1 MNNNFNKIIHN
12 HIKKI
17 EGYKSK
23 NNYLNNNIKKSFQ
36 QPIGLYD
43 PYGENINPLTGAP
56 YTNLYSDKKKIYKS
70 GPLKGQE
77 FSITYK
83 NLAYLWTHMKVY
95 EFLNP
100 ILESINKNQVTII
113 RASTGVGKTVIIPKI
128 ALQSFNFQK
137 KVICTVPK
145 QIVAVENA
153 EFSAQCL
160 DVRLGHEV
168 GYFYMGKNE
177 TRDSTKLTFTTPGS
191 LKSKITGSD
200 PYLSEYSCVI
210 IDEIHERS
218 VQTDQLLLLMKTVLE
233 KRPEFRL
240 ILMSATVDLTIFKE
254 YFTVKSNFTYN
265 EIDIIEP
272 SFDIKIY
279 YEKKPISTND
289 WKKEAIN
296 KIMHILT
303 TTETGDIL
311 VFIKAGGDG
320 NLIKDEIYK
329 KTKDLRGINPFCAVL
344 EAKTPSEDR
353 DYATKEF
360 NYKMHPD
367 MDPNNPF
374 NRKVVM
380 STNVAE
386 SSLTVD
392 GVIYVIDCGYSYE
405 AAFYPLES
413 AESLMEERISQAAA
427 DQRKGRAGRTQPGVC
442 YRLYTEDEFKKFKKF
457 PIPDIQK
464 TDITS
469 DLLDIYSLNYIKNT
483 GDAKKFLE
491 SLIAV
496 PSNDF
501 ISSSLN
507 KLVGLDAINGS
518 SNEGTITELGRAIS
532 QFRAVECNFGK
543 SILASYF
550 YHCKY
555 DVIYIILISMQIDS
569 RIENVFDRYSPKDK
583 RLTEKEIK
591 KEKEAFLKM
600 QKSFNSPYGDYFT
613 LLNIYYALRDYMK
626 SNENANARFWCKKN
640 GISSRTFINRGY
652 PKKAHWDLIGEKS
665 RKLNYILMDI
675 VRPVH
680 LKLKYFE
687 MYKNDGGRESIEE
700 LMNQL
705 IRSNSSVNIKNYYNS
720 YVKNGGIKSINELML
735 KSINN
740 RSVIDLEEDILE
752 TGIDMNPNTIQSNN
766 NIMKGG
772 SKPYEI
778 NLFPGATDMGSKEKN
793 ILMALGIGN
802 ITNLAI
808 LNEESK
814 NKSYMTCFPIKK
826 VQANIDP
833 KSTLSLKNRTKIVL
847 YNTLFTTY
855 KDQKIL
861 KLNLV
866 TKIPPDVMLAIRDQY
881 KLMKLCNVKNSIKD
895 SIKKNIP
902 KTNHKKKN
910 YKITR
915 KISRKK

>member
-1 MNNNFNKIIHN
+1 
-12 HIKKI
+12 
-17 EGYKSK
+17 
-23 NNYLNNNIKKSFQ
+23 
-36 QPIGLYD
+36 
-43 PYGENINPLTGAP
+43 
-56 YTNLYSDKKKIYKS
+56 
-70 GPLKGQE
+70 
-77 FSITYK
+77 
-83 NLAYLWTHMKVY
+83 
-95 EFLNP
+95 
-100 ILESINKNQVTII
+100 
-113 RASTGVGKTVIIPKI
+113 
-128 ALQSFNFQK
+128 
-137 KVICTVPK
+137 
-145 QIVAVENA
+145 
-153 EFSAQCL
+153 
-160 DVRLGHEV
+160 
-168 GYFYMGKNE
+168 
-177 TRDSTKLTFTTPGS
+177 
-191 LKSKITGSD
+191 
-200 PYLSEYSCVI
+200 
-210 IDEIHERS
+210 
-218 VQTDQLLLLMKTVLE
+218 
-233 KRPEFRL
+233 
-240 ILMSATVDLTIFKE
+240 
-254 YFTVKSNFTYN
+254 
-265 EIDIIEP
+265 
-272 SFDIKIY
+272 
-279 YEKKPISTND
+279 
-289 WKKEAIN
+289 
-296 KIMHILT
+296 MHVLT

-344 EAKTPSEDR
+344 EAKTPPEDR
-353 DYATKEF
+353 SYATKEF
-360 NYKMHPD
+360 DYKMHPD
-367 MDPNNPF
+367 LDPNNPF

-457 PIPDIQK
+457 PTPDIQK

-496 PSNDF
+496 PSDDF
-501 ISSSLN
+501 IACSLN
-507 KLVGLDAINGS
+507 KLIGLDAINNS
-518 SNEGTITELGRAIS
+518 SNEGTITDLGRAIS

-543 SILASYF
+543 SILASYS
-550 YHCKY
+550 YHCKQE
-555 DVIYIILISMQIDS
+555 IIHIVLISMQIDS
-569 RIENVFDRYSPKDK
+569 RIENVFDRFSPKDK
-583 RLTEKEIK
+583 RLSEKEIK

-626 SNENANARFWCKKN
+626 SNENANARYWCKKN

-652 PKKAHWDLIGEKS
+652 PKKANWDLIGEKS

-680 LKLKYFE
+680 LKIKYFE

-705 IRSNSSVNIKNYYNS
+705 IRSNGSVNIKNYYNS
-720 YVKNGGIKSINELML
+720 YVKNGGLKSINELIS
-735 KSINN
+735 KSKGNKN
-740 RSVIDLEEDILE
+740 RVIDLEEDILE
-752 TGIDMNPNTIQSNN
+752 TEIEMNPNTMQSNN
-766 NIMKGG
+766 SMKGG

-778 NLFPGATDMGSKEKN
+778 NLFPGAFDMGSKEKN
-793 ILMALGIGN
+793 ILMAMGIGN

-833 KSTLSLKNRTKIVL
+833 KSSLTLKNRTKIVL

-866 TKIPPDVMLAIRDQY
+866 TKIPPDVMIAIRDQY
-881 KLMKLCNVKNSIKD
+881 KSIKLCN
-895 SIKKNIP
+895 
-902 KTNHKKKN
+902 TKKK
-910 YKITR
+910 
-915 KISRKK
+915 